1 MAAPVFRAS
10 KGEATVLQIEQF
22 MCLSDNFG
30 VLIHDP
36 DTDRTASID
45 APDAATVTEALK
57 AKGWRL
63 TDIMVTH
70 HHADHTQGIAALK
83 GAFGCRVVGPKG
95 EADKIPGIDEA
106 LGEGDV
112 FSFGAHDFEVI
123 ETPGHTAGHIVYHSP
138 KDGLL
143 FAGDT
148 LFSLGCGRLFERGA
162 AEMWGGLK
170 KLRALPGET
179 MLYCGH
185 EYTLSNARFAVTVDP
200 GNKAL
205 AERVAEVEALR
216 ERGEATL
223 PVPLAKEFST
233 NPFLRPD
240 DPAIRAHLGME
251 QASDEE
257 VFAEIRKRKDSF
269 R

>member
-1 MAAPVFRAS
+1 M
-10 KGEATVLQIEQF
+10 LQIEQF

-30 VLIHDP
+30 VLINDP
-36 DTDRTASID
+36 ETGRTASID
-45 APDAATVTEALK
+45 APDAAAIAAVLK
-57 AKGWRL
+57 DRGWTL

-83 GAFGCRVVGPKG
+83 GEYGCRVVGPRG
-95 EADKIPGIDEA
+95 EADKISGLDES

-112 FSFGAHDFEVI
+112 FSFGAFDFDVI

-138 KDGLL
+138 QAGVL

-170 KLRALPGET
+170 KLKALPGET

-200 GNKAL
+200 DNAAL
-205 AERVAEVEALR
+205 QQRAAEVEALR
-216 ERGEATL
+216 EKGAATL
-223 PVPLAKEFST
+223 PVSLATEFAT
-233 NPFLRPD
+233 NPFLRAD

-251 QASDEE
+251 GAGDEA
-257 VFAEIRKRKDSF
+257 VFAEIRKRKDNF
-269 R
+269 

>member
-1 MAAPVFRAS
+1 M
-10 KGEATVLQIEQF
+10 LQIEQF

-30 VLIHDP
+30 VVIHDP
-36 DTDRTASID
+36 ESGRTASID
-45 APDAATVTEALK
+45 APDAATIADVVRS
-57 AKGWRL
+57 KGWAL
-63 TDIMVTH
+63 TDIMTTH
-70 HHADHTQGIAALK
+70 HHHDHTGGNLALK
-83 GAFGCRVVGPKG
+83 QEFGCRITGPKG

-112 FSFGAHDFEVI
+112 FSFGSFDFNVI
-123 ETPGHTAGHIVYHSP
+123 ETPGHTAGHIVYFC
-138 KDGLL
+138 GQARLL

-162 AEMWGGLK
+162 GEMWSGLK
-170 KLRALPGET
+170 KLKALPADT

-200 GNKAL
+200 DNAAL
-205 AERVAEVEALR
+205 ATRAARVEELR
-216 ERGEATL
+216 ARGEPTL
-223 PVPLAKEFST
+223 PVSLATEFAT

-251 QASDEE
+251 GARDEE
-257 VFAEIRKRKDSF
+257 VFAEIRRRKDNF
-269 R
+269 

>member
-1 MAAPVFRAS
+1 
-10 KGEATVLQIEQF
+10 VLQIEQF

-36 DTDRTASID
+36 DTGRTASID
-45 APDAATVTEALK
+45 APDAAAIAAAAK
-57 AKGWRL
+57 AKDWTL

-70 HHADHTQGIAALK
+70 HHYDHTQGIPALK
-83 GAFGCRVVGPKG
+83 EEFGCRVTGPKG
-95 EADKIPGIDEA
+95 EADKIPGIDVALSESEA
-106 LGEGDV
+106 Y
-112 FSFGAHDFEVI
+112 SFGDYDFDVI

-138 KDGLL
+138 KAGVLL
-143 FAGDT
+143 AGDT

-170 KLRALPGET
+170 KLKALPGET

-200 GNKAL
+200 HNEAL
-205 AERVAEVEALR
+205 AKRAAEVEALR
-216 ERGEATL
+216 EKGEPTL
-223 PVPLAKEFST
+223 PVSLATEFVT
-233 NPFLRPD
+233 NPFLRAD

-251 QASDEE
+251 AASDEA
-257 VFAEIRKRKDSF
+257 VFAEIRKRKDNF
-269 R
+269 